1 MLSLTA
7 WVKMDSLA
15 FPTSQKELK
24 ALEKEFW
31 QHILVL
37 TAFSEAGKLRGD
49 ISGMLISAFGEASG
63 APAVK
68 VDCSQLI
75 WWD

>member
-31 QHILVL
+31 QHTLVL

>member
-1 MLSLTA
+1 MDFLTP
-7 WVKMDSLA
+7 LA

-31 QHILVL
+31 QHTHVL
-37 TAFSEAGKLRGD
+37 TALSEAVKLCAD
-49 ISGMLISAFGEASG
+49 ISGMLISAFGEAG
-63 APAVK
+63 RTPAVK
-68 VDCSQLI
+68 VVCSQLI

>member
-1 MLSLTA
+1 M
-7 WVKMDSLA
+7 KMDVPTPLT

-31 QHILVL
+31 QHIHVL
-37 TAFSEAGKLRGD
+37 TAFAEAVKACGD
-49 ISGMLISAFGEASG
+49 IFGMLISAFGEAG
-63 APAVK
+63 RTPAVK
-68 VDCSQLI
+68 VVCSQLI